1 MRGALTRR
9 IGKPQILA
17 PIGTIAATG
26 ALVALVIMSNGCNK
40 LKARDNLNKGV
51 NSFRSGQYTAAADD
65 FKTAIDLDPDLSSA
79 RLYLATAYMTQWV
92 PGSESPDNV
101 RNMNSALQEFQT
113 SLGSNLDAKNKLI
126 AMQSLA
132 NIFYQKKDYAQAE
145 NWNKKVIAAD
155 PKNKEAYYTLGV
167 IAWSE
172 FVPSWREAL
181 STQGFKPEDPG
192 PLKDAKPAPKSK
204 KAAAPEPDLKAE
216 LKAKYGPI
224 LTEGIEDEKKALE
237 IDPDYENAM
246 SYMNLL
252 IRYRG
257 WLDDT
262 KEQYM
267 ADAKESD
274 SWVQK
279 YLETV
284 KKKAAKKSAAAEQT
298 Q

>member
-1 MRGALTRR
+1 MRGALTLQIR
-9 IGKPQILA
+9 KPQISGS
-17 PIGTIAATG
+17 IGTIAATG
-26 ALVALVIMSNGCNK
+26 ALVALVIMTNGCNK

-51 NSFRSGQYTAAADD
+51 NSFRSGQYTAAADN

-79 RLYLATAYMTQWV
+79 RLYLATAYMMQWV
-92 PGSESPDNV
+92 PGSEAPDNV
-101 RNMNSALQEFQT
+101 RNMSTALQEFQT

-132 NIFYQKKDYAQAE
+132 SINYQKKDYAQAE

-172 FVPSWREAL
+172 FVPSWREAR
-181 STQGFKPEDPG
+181 STQGIKPEDPG
-192 PLKDAKPAPKSK
+192 PLKDAKPAPKGK

-216 LKAKYGPI
+216 LKAKYWPI

-252 IRYRG
+252 IRYRAD
-257 WLDDT
+257 LDDT

-274 SWVQK
+274 DWVQK

-298 Q
+298 E

>member
-1 MRGALTRR
+1 MRGALTLQIR
-9 IGKPQILA
+9 KPQISGS
-17 PIGTIAATG
+17 IRTIAATG
-26 ALVALVIMSNGCNK
+26 ALVALVIMTNGCNK

-92 PGSESPDNV
+92 PGSEAPDNV

-132 NIFYQKKDYAQAE
+132 NIYYQKKDYAQAE

-172 FVPSWREAL
+172 FVPSWREAR
-181 STQGFKPEDPG
+181 STQGIKPEDPG
-192 PLKDAKPAPKSK
+192 PLKDAPAPKNK
-204 KAAAPEPDLKAE
+204 KAAPGPDLKAE
-216 LKAKYGPI
+216 LKAKYWPI
-224 LTEGIEDEKKALE
+224 LTDGIEDEKKALE

-252 IRYRG
+252 IRYRAD
-257 WLDDT
+257 LDDT
-262 KEQYM
+262 KEQYI

-284 KKKAAKKSAAAEQT
+284 KRKAAKKSAAAEQT
-298 Q
+298 E